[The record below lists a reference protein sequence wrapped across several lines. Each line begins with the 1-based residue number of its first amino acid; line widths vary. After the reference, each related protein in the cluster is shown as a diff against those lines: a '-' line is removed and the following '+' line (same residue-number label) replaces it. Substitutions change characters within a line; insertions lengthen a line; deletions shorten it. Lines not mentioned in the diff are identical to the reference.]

1 MGNRQKTKGR
11 HVHGILLLDKP
22 EGITSN
28 QALQHV
34 KHLFQARK
42 AGHTGSLD
50 KQASGLLPLCMG
62 EATKISGY
70 LLDSDKYYQT
80 TCKLGIMTSTGD
92 AEGEIIAEA
101 AVPELTDADVR
112 TVLAQFLGEISQIPP
127 MHSALKHKGQRLYK
141 LAYQGIVV
149 EREPR
154 NVTIHSIELLALHGD
169 EMEISVRCSK
179 GTYIRTLAEDIGKKL
194 GCGAHVK
201 KLRRL
206 GAGPFRA
213 EQMITM
219 AEIEHL
225 AAEEGLAA
233 LDQLL
238 LPLDS
243 ALQDVPEFQ
252 VSESLVFYL
261 RQGQAV
267 MVPHAPIDGLV
278 RIYNQQ
284 HQFIGVGEVQ
294 DDGKICP
301 RRLVQRL

>member
-11 HVHGILLLDKP
+11 NVHGILLLDKP
-22 EGITSN
+22 GGITSN

-34 KHLFQARK
+34 KYLYQARK

-50 KQASGLLPLCMG
+50 KQATGLLPLCLG
-62 EATKISGY
+62 EATKISGF
-70 LLDSDKYYQT
+70 LLDSDKFYQA
-80 TCKLGIMTSTGD
+80 TCKLGIITSTGD
-92 AEGEIIAEA
+92 ADGEIISEA
-101 AVPELTDADVR
+101 PVPVFTQESVQM
-112 TVLAQFLGEISQIPP
+112 VLKQFLGEISQVPP

-154 NVTIHSIELLALHGD
+154 NVTIYSLDLLAVNND
-169 EMEISVRCSK
+169 EIEISVRCSK

-201 KLRRL
+201 TLRRL

-213 EQMITM
+213 EQMISM
-219 AEIEHL
+219 AEFERV
-225 AAEEGLAA
+225 AAGGIAE

-238 LPLDS
+238 LPVDA
-243 ALQDVPEFQ
+243 ALQDMPEIQ
-252 VSESLVFYL
+252 VGESLVFYM

-267 MVPHAPIDGLV
+267 MVPHAPVSGLV
-278 RIYNQQ
+278 RIYDQQ

-301 RRLVQRL
+301 RRLIQK

>member
-1 MGNRQKTKGR
+1 MGNKQKTKGR
-11 HVHGILLLDKP
+11 NVHGILLLDKP
-22 EGITSN
+22 GGITSN
-28 QALQHV
+28 QALQRV
-34 KHLFQARK
+34 KHLYQARK

-50 KQASGLLPLCMG
+50 KQASGLLPLCLG

-70 LLDSDKYYQT
+70 LLDSDKYYQA
-80 TCKLGIMTSTGD
+80 TCKLGLTTSTGD
-92 AEGEIIAEA
+92 AEGEVIAEA
-101 AVPELTDADVR
+101 PVPALTRED
-112 TVLAQFLGEISQIPP
+112 VLAVLGQFHGEISQVPP
-127 MHSALKHKGQRLYK
+127 MYSALKHKGQRLYK

-154 NVTIHSIELLALHGD
+154 NVMIYSLELLALNGD
-169 EMEISVRCSK
+169 EIEISVHCSK
-179 GTYIRTLAEDIGKKL
+179 GTYIRTLAEDIGNKL
-194 GCGAHVK
+194 GCGAHVL

-219 AEIEHL
+219 AEIERQ
-225 AAEEGLAA
+225 AEAGLTA

-243 ALQDVPEFQ
+243 ALQNVPEIQ
-252 VSESLVFYL
+252 ASESLVFYM

-267 MVPHAPIDGLV
+267 MVPHAPVNGLV
-278 RIYNQQ
+278 RIYDQQ

-294 DDGKICP
+294 DDGRICP
-301 RRLVQRL
+301 RRLIQR

>member
-1 MGNRQKTKGR
+1 MGNKQKTKGR
-11 HVHGILLLDKP
+11 NVHGILLLDKP

-34 KHLFQARK
+34 KHLYQARK

-50 KQASGLLPLCMG
+50 KQASGMLPLCMG

-70 LLDSDKYYQT
+70 LLDSDKYYLAR
-80 TCKLGIMTSTGD
+80 CKLGITTRTGD

-101 AVPELTDADVR
+101 PVPALTNDEVQ
-112 TVLAQFLGEISQIPP
+112 TVLAQFHGEISQVPP
-127 MHSALKHKGQRLYK
+127 MYSALKHKGQRLYK

-154 NVTIHSIELLALHGD
+154 NVTIYSLELLALNSD
-169 EMEISVRCSK
+169 EIEISVHSSK

-213 EQMITM
+213 EQMIPM
-219 AEIEHL
+219 AEIERL
-225 AAEEGLAA
+225 AVAGTTV

-238 LPLDS
+238 LPVDS
-243 ALQDVPEFQ
+243 ALQGVPEIQ
-252 VSESLVFYL
+252 ASESLVFYM

-267 MVPHAPIDGLV
+267 MVPHAPVDGLV
-278 RIYNQQ
+278 RIYDQQ

-301 RRLVQRL
+301 RRLIQR

>member
-1 MGNRQKTKGR
+1 MGNKQKTKGR
-11 HVHGILLLDKP
+11 NVHGILLLDKP
-22 EGITSN
+22 AGITSN

-34 KHLFQARK
+34 KYLYQARK

-50 KQASGLLPLCMG
+50 KQATGLLPLCLG
-62 EATKISGY
+62 EATKICGY
-70 LLDSDKYYQT
+70 LLDSDKYYQA
-80 TCKLGIMTSTGD
+80 TCKLGMTTSTGD
-92 AEGEIIAEA
+92 AEGEIIAQA
-101 AVPELTDADVR
+101 TVPELTKEDVQA
-112 TVLAQFLGEISQIPP
+112 VLVQFLGEISQVPP

-154 NVTIHSIELLALHGD
+154 NVTIYSMELLALNGD

-194 GCGAHVK
+194 GCGGAHVK

-213 EQMITM
+213 EQMIAM
-219 AEIEHL
+219 AEIERV
-225 AAEEGLAA
+225 ATEGTAS
-233 LDQLL
+233 LDHLL

-243 ALQDVPEFQ
+243 ALQDAPELQ
-252 VSESLVFYL
+252 VSESLVFYM

-267 MVPHAPIDGLV
+267 MVPRAPVDGLV
-278 RIYNQQ
+278 RIYDQQ

-301 RRLVQRL
+301 RRLVQR

>member
-1 MGNRQKTKGR
+1 MGNKQKTKGR
-11 HVHGILLLDKP
+11 NVHGILLLDKP

-34 KHLFQARK
+34 KYLYQARK

-50 KQASGLLPLCMG
+50 KQASGMLPLCMG

-70 LLDSDKYYQT
+70 LLDSDKYYLAR
-80 TCKLGIMTSTGD
+80 CKLGITTRTGD

-101 AVPELTDADVR
+101 PVPELTKEEVQ
-112 TVLAQFLGEISQIPP
+112 TVLVQFHGEISQVPP
-127 MHSALKHKGQRLYK
+127 MYSALKHKGQRLYK

-154 NVTIHSIELLALHGD
+154 NVTIYSLELLALNSD
-169 EMEISVRCSK
+169 EIEISVHCSK

-201 KLRRL
+201 KLQRL

-213 EQMITM
+213 EQMIPM
-219 AEIEHL
+219 AEIERL
-225 AAEEGLAA
+225 AAVGTTA

-238 LPLDS
+238 LPVDS
-243 ALQDVPEFQ
+243 ALQDLPEIQ
-252 VSESLVFYL
+252 ASESLVFYM

-267 MVPHAPIDGLV
+267 MAPHAPVNGLV
-278 RIYNQQ
+278 RIYDQQ

-301 RRLVQRL
+301 RRLIQR